1 MVEDMLRHEIALRED
16 ADLVFPSQL
25 TRSNPELPNPEGK
38 EVVFRFEGSVM
49 NIYATLVVR
58 LAHSGIFTLRSEDMW
73 RNAAIFG
80 SAAGGQFG
88 LALGGEIDGG
98 SGDLASFYPNGIKT
112 GLKAQFEQF
121 VRGHLEPKALEG
133 TFQRRRIFT
142 CSDCGTPVSNIVD
155 QRAKERGK
163 ERIDCPVCETPI
175 SLVEGKEVE
184 APATR
189 AAVAS
194 MEEQADSERDRA
206 VALSVIEGK
215 RATNDYDVFLCHN
228 SRDKKT
234 VKRIGERLKERG
246 ILPWLDEWDIPPGTI
261 WIDELEKQL
270 TNIQSAAVFLGPRGE
285 GVWQNVEIRGLLN
298 QFFKRKRPLIPVILP
313 ERKGNPRLPTFLSQF
328 QAIDFRKEHPDP
340 LVQLIWGIT
349 GERGSKRLE

>member
-1 MVEDMLRHEIALRED
+1 
-16 ADLVFPSQL
+16 
-25 TRSNPELPNPEGK
+25 
-38 EVVFRFEGSVM
+38 M

-88 LALGGEIDGG
+88 LALGGEIDEG

-246 ILPWLDEWDIPPGTI
+246 ICRGWTNGTFRPVPYG
-261 WIDELEKQL
+261 LMNSRSNSPTSSRRRFFSPKR
-270 TNIQSAAVFLGPRGE
+270 RGC
-285 GVWQNVEIRGLLN
+285 V
-298 QFFKRKRPLIPVILP
+298 
-313 ERKGNPRLPTFLSQF
+313 
-328 QAIDFRKEHPDP
+328 A
-340 LVQLIWGIT
+340 
-349 GERGSKRLE
+349 ERGDQGAPQPILQEKSVLSSRSFCLSEKVIPDCPPS